1 MSDHPSLG
9 GNCSFCFQTITIALN
24 FLTHDVV
31 SSISSHFPPYQKE
44 ADAAASSRRTVGGCL
59 TFSSLA

>member
-1 MSDHPSLG
+1 MSDHPSPWG
-9 GNCSFCFQTITIALN
+9 GIVLLFSDDHHCTK
-24 FLTHDVV
+24 LTHDVV